1 MSLYL
6 DGTLGLSASAGSAV
20 LNNTG
25 NNTVLTA
32 QSLSAS
38 TVTASTSI
46 GIGIGTS
53 TPTTALQ
60 VNGVVT
66 MGDASQ
72 FMTAASFGMRNRI
85 INGNMQI
92 WQRGTSY
99 ALTNSFVYGCA
110 DRWETDMGSTAA
122 ATASQ
127 STSVPITAG
136 QLFQYSLK
144 LQRTAASTS
153 TGNIV
158 AAQALETAN
167 SYDLAGSI
175 ITLSWWAK
183 CGTTYSQSGSQ
194 LTAFLFFGQGTDQ
207 SMTNMRNNA
216 WTGQTNTAVAVTL
229 TTSWQR
235 FSFSYLVPS
244 TTTQLGM
251 QFVFTPSGT
260 AGADDS
266 FYVTGV
272 QMEFGTAASPF
283 ERRLIGTE
291 LVLCQRYYE
300 NIAGGITT
308 YNATSSAAKAVVN
321 MLVPKRGTMSI
332 GLISGTTWYFQSMAS
347 TFASGSNGYVGTG
360 IYTGPTSIT
369 QYGGSVN
376 SQVIL
381 FDLVAPSTLP
391 TGMGYMF
398 FGSNNLNSALTG
410 VGMYVSSEL

>member
-291 LVLCQRYYE
+291 LVLCQRYYQLIGDGTL
-300 NIAGGITT
+300 IASGYLTSGSYLDAMVRWPVTMRASPVVAVNGTWNVSGNNGQPTVSLSGASGASLRVTATATGQVYATVSGG
-308 YNATSSAAKAVVN
+308 
-321 MLVPKRGTMSI
+321 
-332 GLISGTTWYFQSMAS
+332 SGT
-347 TFASGSNGYVGTG
+347 
-360 IYTGPTSIT
+360 PT
-369 QYGGSVN
+369 
-376 SQVIL
+376 L
-381 FDLVAPSTLP
+381 
-391 TGMGYMF
+391 
-398 FGSNNLNSALTG
+398 SANA
-410 VGMYVSSEL
+410 EL